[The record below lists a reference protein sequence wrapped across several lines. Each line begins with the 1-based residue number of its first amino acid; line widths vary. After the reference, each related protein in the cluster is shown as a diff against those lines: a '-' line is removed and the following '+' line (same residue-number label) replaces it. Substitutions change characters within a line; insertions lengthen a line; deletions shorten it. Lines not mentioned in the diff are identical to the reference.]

1 MSISGFARIFGSRR
15 DEFSPSKS
23 SVFSLMQSRSDCSCY
38 DGLSWTVSLVPSASV
53 FAVFDLLS
61 GEEVFRRDRVADVS
75 DVDLRCFTQSYSTE
89 DRPLLMASY
98 SEKD

>member
-15 DEFSPSKS
+15 DEFSPSMS

-53 FAVFDLLS
+53 FAVFDLLFFWSPLS
-61 GEEVFRRDRVADVS
+61 GDLTDDLIFLTFFVVVAGGAGG
-75 DVDLRCFTQSYSTE
+75 
-89 DRPLLMASY
+89 LLTPIFSPFFNL
-98 SEKD
+98 